1 VIKRIVLPVDGAG
14 AKCYAVAGFFMDDS
28 FNLKT
33 FENLRDSWEGLPPE
47 MKRGPIFVLPAWLE
61 SWWQVFGAKT
71 GLLLGEISKGG
82 QTIGIAPL
90 RAKKAEAMFIGDA
103 GVCDYLDFIITPGR
117 ENEFFSIL
125 LDELKTRDIT
135 RLNLEALRPDS
146 TVLTALVDIA
156 RERGYKVFR
165 QTRDVS
171 VALDLPRSWTSY
183 LEGLTAKQRH
193 EVRRKLRRLG
203 EEGAV
208 SFRVAGPS
216 DVETSLGIFLDQFR
230 RSRRDKAR
238 FMNTRMQTFFE
249 VMTRAMAAA
258 GLIRFGF
265 LELNGSPVASVLF
278 LDYNNSRYLYNSGYD
293 PGYRRLSVGLL
304 TKVLCIKDAI
314 GQGMACF
321 NFLRGN
327 EAYKYRL
334 GGSEIPLYNCR
345 IDIT

>member
-1 VIKRIVLPVDGAG
+1 MIKRIGPSIDGVRT
-14 AKCYAVAGFFMDDS
+14 KCYAVAGFFMADS
-28 FNLKT
+28 FKLKT
-33 FENLRDSWEGLPPE
+33 LDSLRDSWEGLPPE

-82 QTIGIAPL
+82 RVIGIAPL
-90 RAKKAEAMFIGDA
+90 RVKNAEAMFIGDA
-103 GVCDYLDFIITPGR
+103 AVCDYLDFIIVPGR
-117 ENEFFSIL
+117 ENEFFGIL
-125 LDELKTRDIT
+125 LDGLKARGIT

-146 TVLTALVDIA
+146 TVLTSLAGIA
-156 RERGYKVFR
+156 REGGCKASC
-165 QTRDVS
+165 QASGVS
-171 VALDLPRSWTSY
+171 LALDLPRSWTLY

-193 EVRRKLRRLG
+193 ELRRKLRRLD
-203 EEGAV
+203 EEGTV
-208 SFRVAGPS
+208 GFRVAAPS
-216 DVETSLGIFLDQFR
+216 EADASLDIFIDQFR

-238 FMNTRMQTFFE
+238 FMNARMKVFFGAL
-249 VMTRAMAAA
+249 TRAMAAS

-293 PGYRRLSVGLL
+293 PGYRHLSVGLL
-304 TKVLCIKDAI
+304 AKVLCIKDAI
-314 GQGMACF
+314 GQGMTCF
-321 NFLRGN
+321 DFLRGD

-334 GGSEIPLYNCR
+334 GGSEIPLYKCR

>member
-1 VIKRIVLPVDGAG
+1 
-14 AKCYAVAGFFMDDS
+14 VAGFFMTDS

-33 FENLRDSWEGLPPE
+33 LDNLRDSWERLPME
-47 MKRGPIFVLPAWLE
+47 MKRGPLFVLPAWLE

-82 QTIGIAPL
+82 RVIGIAPL
-90 RAKKAEAMFIGDA
+90 RVNKKEAMFIGDA
-103 GVCDYLDFIITPGR
+103 AVCDYLDFIISPGR
-117 ENEFFSIL
+117 ESEFFAIL
-125 LDELKTRDIT
+125 LDELKTRGIT
-135 RLNLEALRPDS
+135 SLNLEALRPES
-146 TVLTALVDIA
+146 TVLTSLAAIA
-156 RERGYKVFR
+156 RERGYQVYCQR
-165 QTRDVS
+165 MGVS
-171 VALDLPRSWTSY
+171 VALDLPRGWTPY

-193 EVRRKLRRLG
+193 ELRRKLRRLN
-203 EEGAV
+203 EEGEI
-208 SFRVAGPS
+208 SFRVAGPP
-216 DVETSLGIFLDQFR
+216 DAQASLDIFIDQFR

-238 FMNTRMQTFFE
+238 FMNARMKTFFE
-249 VMTRAMAAA
+249 VFTRAMAAS

-304 TKVLCIKDAI
+304 AKVLCIKDAI

-321 NFLRGN
+321 DFLRGD

-334 GGSEIPLYNCR
+334 GGSEILLYDCR
-345 IDIT
+345 IDII

>member
-1 VIKRIVLPVDGAG
+1 
-14 AKCYAVAGFFMDDS
+14 VAGFFMSNS

-33 FENLRDSWEGLPPE
+33 LDNLRDSWAGLPPE
-47 MKRGPIFVLPAWLE
+47 MKRGPLFVLPVWLE

-71 GLLLGEISKGG
+71 GLLLGEMSKGG
-82 QTIGIAPL
+82 RVIGIAPL
-90 RAKKAEAMFIGDA
+90 RVKKEEAMFIGDA
-103 GVCDYLDFIITPGR
+103 AVCDYLDFIISPGR

-125 LDELKTRDIT
+125 LDELKTRGIT

-146 TVLTALVDIA
+146 TVLTALAGISK
-156 RERGYKVFR
+156 ERGYKASCQATGVA
-165 QTRDVS
+165 
-171 VALDLPRSWTSY
+171 VALDLPRSWTPY
-183 LEGLTAKQRH
+183 LEGLNAKQRH
-193 EVRRKLRRLG
+193 ELRRKLRRLD

-208 SFRVAGPS
+208 NFRVAGPP
-216 DVETSLGIFLDQFR
+216 DAEASLGIFLDQFR
-230 RSRRDKAR
+230 HSRQDKAR
-238 FMNTRMQTFFE
+238 FMNARMKTFFE

-278 LDYNNSRYLYNSGYD
+278 LDYNNRRYLYNSGYD

-304 TKVLCIKDAI
+304 AKVLCIKDAI

-321 NFLRGN
+321 DFLRGN

-334 GGSEIPLYNCR
+334 GGSEIPLYSCR